1 MKYKECPIVR
11 TLEVI
16 GGKWKPIILHY
27 LSEAPRRSGELGRLI
42 PQASGKMLTQ
52 QLRELEADK
61 IIRRKIYRQVPP
73 KVEYILTPLGESLQ
87 PVMIA
92 MCAWGET
99 YVRGEDVEGREDRA
113 YQNLAGMGL
122 LTSRDSVFQAAN
134 SFAKKPHS
142 RQRRA
147 S

>member
-1 MKYKECPIVR
+1 MSHRR

-27 LSEAPRRSGELGRLI
+27 LSAAPRRTGELGRLI

-73 KVEYILTPLGESLQ
+73 KVEYILTPLGESLR
-87 PVMIA
+87 PVMDA
-92 MCAWGET
+92 MCAWGEN
-99 YVRGEDVEGREDRA
+99 YEHRQIGDGSQRP
-113 YQNLAGMGL
+113 GL
-122 LTSRDSVFQAAN
+122 EQAFAHRRLTN
-134 SFAKKPHS
+134 ESF
-142 RQRRA
+142 
-147 S
+147 